1 MERLVDEDNNI
12 VAQWMLLSN
21 VPKEVTATTIGTW
34 YYHRW
39 KIESY
44 FKLLKSSGF
53 NLESWQQ
60 ETPMALFRRLLVV
73 SYPTLFVWK
82 IERSEEKMLLLLESF

>member
-1 MERLVDEDNNI
+1 MVERLVDEDNNI

-53 NLESWQQ
+53 NL
-60 ETPMALFRRLLVV
+60 
-73 SYPTLFVWK
+73 
-82 IERSEEKMLLLLESF
+82 